1 MINMKLD
8 VGNLKW
14 YLDEAIM
21 GREKTVVV
29 GCEADIGKDKILNL
43 LKEQAKEKGV
53 LALTTTCTMQKDEKP
68 IIDMLSRIAEKP
80 LMPIKKDYVTI
91 EEVFIISKAGLMI
104 THTSRKQINRDEQLT
119 SGMLSALQ
127 DFVRYS
133 FRGEDTTE
141 GLARL
146 DYADTTILIEQGKNI
161 FAATVTQTEHPQVRE
176 DLKKIVGI
184 IEEIYKD
191 VLMSWD
197 GDSSRFTGAES
208 IIKAVMNKK
217 YPTET
222 NLEDEKKKIYNN
234 VLSTIQTSSEKKPLL
249 LIVDNMQWADK
260 DTVDMMQY
268 IVENIKDT
276 RTMVCLMYRPEE
288 TNPVLNQMLNVLRR
302 QRRTVE
308 VKVEM
313 RKRLD
318 RYYGTDTFGPVF
330 GVRIPKKYVKDFNE
344 DDANNII
351 RKMEKINMDEL
362 RKRMISI
369 YMISDTDYKEMKTDE
384 FFDLLTKTVSP
395 ESKGKKEK
403 EITSIEPSA
412 VGKMIEELIVMT
424 RRVLMQV
431 SGKSGKQSAV
441 FTIEGRGKYVKYR
454 IPVTDPSGKMLG
466 KLAIIPTIREAATR
480 GHEPGT
486 GLRIKK
492 RDIKIQIKRRAMAG
506 LIAVV
511 MDTSGSMEEGIKVEI
526 AKAFVKSLLV
536 RAYEKRNMISL
547 ITYSGDEGKIVLPFT
562 SNLEKALPY
571 LEKIPFGG
579 TTPLASGIKV
589 CIKHIEYRLKSGW
602 ANIPIM
608 VLITDG
614 TANTPTIPGANI
626 KKEIKDMCNVVK
638 EQGIITLVVD
648 ISKEGAEIAHD
659 IADWCEGTYY
669 HQPI

>member
-1 MINMKLD
+1 
-8 VGNLKW
+8 
-14 YLDEAIM
+14 
-21 GREKTVVV
+21 
-29 GCEADIGKDKILNL
+29 
-43 LKEQAKEKGV
+43 
-53 LALTTTCTMQKDEKP
+53 MQKDEKP
-68 IIDMLSRIAEKP
+68 IIDMLSRIAEKT
-80 LMPIKKDYVTI
+80 LIPIKKDYITI

-384 FFDLLTKTVSP
+384 FFNMLAKMHALETAISVFSNGLKRGRTVP
-395 ESKGKKEK
+395 
-403 EITSIEPSA
+403 
-412 VGKMIEELIVMT
+412 
-424 RRVLMQV
+424 R
-431 SGKSGKQSAV
+431 
-441 FTIEGRGKYVKYR
+441 Y
-454 IPVTDPSGKMLG
+454 
-466 KLAIIPTIREAATR
+466 
-480 GHEPGT
+480 
-486 GLRIKK
+486 
-492 RDIKIQIKRRAMAG
+492 
-506 LIAVV
+506 
-511 MDTSGSMEEGIKVEI
+511 
-526 AKAFVKSLLV
+526 
-536 RAYEKRNMISL
+536 
-547 ITYSGDEGKIVLPFT
+547 
-562 SNLEKALPY
+562 
-571 LEKIPFGG
+571 
-579 TTPLASGIKV
+579 
-589 CIKHIEYRLKSGW
+589 
-602 ANIPIM
+602 
-608 VLITDG
+608 
-614 TANTPTIPGANI
+614 
-626 KKEIKDMCNVVK
+626 
-638 EQGIITLVVD
+638 
-648 ISKEGAEIAHD
+648 
-659 IADWCEGTYY
+659 
-669 HQPI
+669 